1 MKSTATTATKT
12 TTKKNR
18 YIYMYIDYD
27 MPYYTYKPYM
37 YIFINGV
44 VCGIRLLPVHLYNCN
59 SGWFF
64 CSTVAVVLYLTLAGR
79 GTYNRRRIQPFL
91 HHTLTFHP

>member
-64 CSTVAVVLYLTLAGR
+64 CSTVAVVLYLTMAGR